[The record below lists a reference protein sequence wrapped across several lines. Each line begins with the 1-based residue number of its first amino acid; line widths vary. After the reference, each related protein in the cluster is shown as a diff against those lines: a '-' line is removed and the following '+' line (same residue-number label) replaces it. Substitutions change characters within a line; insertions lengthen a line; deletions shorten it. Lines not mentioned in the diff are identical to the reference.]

1 LDPAINSIKKGRS
14 YLPQVL
20 VFILIIALG
29 GIWLWWVYHG
39 DWVVQVNGYK
49 IYEDD
54 LDLEADRL
62 QMIQE
67 SLGMDFQGEQGKA
80 LKEQLRQ
87 MALDQLVDRALMCQA
102 ARNNGISIDQADIE
116 NQLMVAQMQAGG
128 AENLQKFLQEQGMT
142 EEKYRELVEE
152 YMMMEKLLDLVTKD
166 VTVEEKD
173 VRQNY
178 QELKEMLVLPERVKV
193 GHILVNTEEEARD
206 VITELKEGADFQE
219 LAVQKSVDPSVA
231 ENKGIYDNV
240 TKDSSFVEEF
250 KEEAFR
256 LSPGEFSHEP
266 VKTQFG
272 YHVLMCFEKRD
283 ASQASY
289 EEVKDWLQEE
299 LLTEKKQEKVMD
311 YMESLRGAGRI
322 MYNSK
327 NSAIPV

>member
-166 VTVEEKD
+166 VTVEEK
-173 VRQNY
+173 
-178 QELKEMLVLPERVKV
+178 
-193 GHILVNTEEEARD
+193 
-206 VITELKEGADFQE
+206 
-219 LAVQKSVDPSVA
+219 S
-231 ENKGIYDNV
+231 
-240 TKDSSFVEEF
+240 
-250 KEEAFR
+250 
-256 LSPGEFSHEP
+256 
-266 VKTQFG
+266 
-272 YHVLMCFEKRD
+272 
-283 ASQASY
+283 
-289 EEVKDWLQEE
+289 
-299 LLTEKKQEKVMD
+299 
-311 YMESLRGAGRI
+311 AG
-322 MYNSK
+322 
-327 NSAIPV
+327 VWE